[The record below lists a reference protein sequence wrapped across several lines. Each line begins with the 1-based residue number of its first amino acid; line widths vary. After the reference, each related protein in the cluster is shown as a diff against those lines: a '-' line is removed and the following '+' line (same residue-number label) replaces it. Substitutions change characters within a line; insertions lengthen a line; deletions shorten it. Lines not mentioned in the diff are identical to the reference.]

1 VIIRVK
7 ENNQLA
13 ADVTDQIRRIEGIE
27 RSETLIEFR
36 VYSRY
41 DLELSFSFGVGGEK
55 KNAWPAYECTR
66 ILDTGVFCAD

>member
-1 VIIRVK
+1 MIIRVK
-7 ENNQLA
+7 ENDQLA
-13 ADVTDQIRRIEGIE
+13 ADVTDKIRRIEGTE
-27 RSETLIEFR
+27 RSETLIAFR

-66 ILDTGVFCAD
+66 ILDTGVFCTE